1 MTENLVFQQ
10 PVKDC
15 CHCKQQS
22 AKLFPMPNDHPLEKK
37 LYQLIIS
44 RLDGEDIRSMSSQ
57 ERIFELVRKGIGGFL
72 IFGGKRDEVKDFI
85 DKIQSIS
92 EIPLFIASDVERGVE
107 QQIKDT
113 TLFPCQ
119 MAMAAA
125 IARNRPGNIT
135 ILESA
140 AKAIADEAKD
150 VGINMP
156 LIPVLDVNQN
166 PDNPIICTR
175 AFSDNP
181 EDVAWFGS
189 EYIRTLESSGLIS
202 CAKHFPGHGDTSVD
216 SHILLP
222 VISKSYEDLINIDI
236 VPFKDAINTGVSSIM
251 IGHLSIPV
259 IDNKPASLSG
269 RIITNILRED
279 LGFDGLILT
288 DALNMNAL
296 KDIENVP
303 VQCINAGADIL
314 LHPVDPDL
322 AVKELMSAVE
332 TNVIG
337 EKKIE
342 DAVNR
347 ILKVK
352 KKIKYGKQQFSYEDH
367 ERLSSLITEMSITI
381 VKDTGGILPISHRSK
396 PHLVF
401 SGDNKFFESSPLK
414 NYFSHVSMI
423 NENLISS
430 FPSFRKLN
438 FPSPPF
444 SNPPLPPFAKG
455 GKGGF
460 SGEITIF
467 AIFTSVAAWAG
478 SSGIDENEKNRINE
492 LIRKAGNSIVISFG
506 SPYVLRHFR
515 EADLLIAAFEPTGQA
530 QKAVIKCLTGEMD
543 FKGHLPVKLS
553 KLTGNIKFRNLN

>member
-1 MTENLVFQQ
+1 
-10 PVKDC
+10 
-15 CHCKQQS
+15 
-22 AKLFPMPNDHPLEKK
+22 MPNDHITASHPLEKK

-72 IFGGKRDEVKDFI
+72 IFGGRRDEARDFI

-107 QQIKDT
+107 QQIRDT

-125 IARNRPGNIT
+125 IDRNRSGNIT

-140 AKAIADEAKD
+140 VKAIADEAKD

-189 EYIRTLESSGLIS
+189 EYIRILESSGLIN

-222 VISKSYEDLINIDI
+222 VINKSYEDLMNIDI
-236 VPFKDAINTGVSSIM
+236 VPFKDAINRGVSSIM

-269 RIITNILRED
+269 RIITNILREE

-322 AVKELMSAVE
+322 TVKELMSAVE

-337 EKKIE
+337 EQRIE

-352 KKIKYGKQQFSYEDH
+352 KKINYDKQQFSYEDN

-381 VKDTGGILPISHRSK
+381 VKDTGGALPISRRSK

-430 FPSFRKLN
+430 FPSFKKLN
-438 FPSPPF
+438 PT
-444 SNPPLPPFAKG
+444 PPFAKG
-455 GKGGF
+455 GVGGLLRGKGGF

-515 EADLLIAAFEPTGQA
+515 EADLLIAAFEPTRQA
-530 QKAVIKCLTGEMD
+530 QKAVIKCLTREIE
-543 FKGHLPVKLS
+543 FKGRLPVKL
-553 KLTGNIKFRNLN
+553 NF

>member
-1 MTENLVFQQ
+1 
-10 PVKDC
+10 
-15 CHCKQQS
+15 
-22 AKLFPMPNDHPLEKK
+22 MPNDHSTASKPLGKK

-44 RLDGEDIRSMSSQ
+44 RLDGEDIRSRSSQ
-57 ERIFELVRKGIGGFL
+57 ERVFELVKKGIGGFL
-72 IFGGKRDEVKDFI
+72 IFGGRRDEVRAFI
-85 DKIQSIS
+85 DKIQAIS
-92 EIPLFIASDVERGVE
+92 EIPLFIASDVEHGVE
-107 QQIKDT
+107 QQIRDT

-125 IARNRPGNIT
+125 IDRNRPANIP

-140 AKAIADEAKD
+140 VKAIAAEAKD

-175 AFSDNP
+175 AFSDKP

-202 CAKHFPGHGDTSVD
+202 CAKHFPGHGDTSAD

-222 VISKSYEDLINIDI
+222 VISKSYENLMNIDI
-236 VPFKDAINTGVSSIM
+236 APFKEAINTGVSSIM

-269 RIITNILRED
+269 RIITNILREA

-288 DALNMNAL
+288 DALNMKAL
-296 KDIENVP
+296 KDIENIP

-322 AVKELMSAVE
+322 TVKELMSAVE
-332 TNVIG
+332 KNVIG
-337 EKKIE
+337 EEQIE

-352 KKIKYGKQQFSYEDH
+352 KKIKYDKQQFSYEEH
-367 ERLSSLITEMSITI
+367 ERLSSLITERSITL
-381 VKDTGGILPISHRSK
+381 VKDSGGILPIPNRSK

-401 SGDNKFFESSPLK
+401 SGDNKFFGSSLLRTYFKDISIITDTRALK
-414 NYFSHVSMI
+414 NKI
-423 NENLISS
+423 
-430 FPSFRKLN
+430 
-438 FPSPPF
+438 
-444 SNPPLPPFAKG
+444 A
-455 GKGGF
+455 
-460 SGEITIF
+460 IF
-467 AIFTSVAAWAG
+467 AIFTSVAAGAG
-478 SSGIDENEKNRINE
+478 SSGIEENEKNRINE

-515 EADLLIAAFEPTGQA
+515 EADLLIAAFEPTRQA

-543 FKGHLPVKLS
+543 FKGQLPVS
-553 KLTGNIKFRNLN
+553 LNFSIF

>member
-1 MTENLVFQQ
+1 
-10 PVKDC
+10 
-15 CHCKQQS
+15 
-22 AKLFPMPNDHPLEKK
+22 MPNDHSTASNPLGKK

-44 RLDGEDIRSMSSQ
+44 RLDGEDIRSRSSQ
-57 ERIFELVRKGIGGFL
+57 ERVFELVKKGIGGFL
-72 IFGGKRDEVKDFI
+72 IFGGRRDEVRDFI

-92 EIPLFIASDVERGVE
+92 EIPLFIASDVEHGVE

-125 IARNRPGNIT
+125 IARNRPANIP

-140 AKAIADEAKD
+140 VKAIADEAKD

-189 EYIRTLESSGLIS
+189 KYIRTLESSGSIS

-222 VISKSYEDLINIDI
+222 VISKSYDNLMNIDLA
-236 VPFKDAINTGVSSIM
+236 PFKEAINAGVSSIM

-259 IDNKPASLSG
+259 LDNKPASLSG
-269 RIITNILRED
+269 RIITNILREE

-288 DALNMNAL
+288 DALNMKAL
-296 KDIENVP
+296 KDIENIP

-322 AVKELMSAVE
+322 TVKELMSAVE

-337 EKKIE
+337 EEQIE

-352 KKIKYGKQQFSYEDH
+352 KKIKKVKKKIKYDKQQFSYEEH
-367 ERLSSLITEMSITI
+367 ERLSSLITERSITL
-381 VKDTGGILPISHRSK
+381 VKDSGGILPIPHRSK

-401 SGDNKFFESSPLK
+401 SGDNKFFGSSPLK
-414 NYFSHVSMI
+414 NYFNHVSMI

-438 FPSPPF
+438 LPF
-444 SNPPLPPFAKG
+444 PPFAKG
-455 GKGGF
+455 KEGF

-467 AIFTSVAAWAG
+467 AVFTSVAAWAG
-478 SSGIDENEKNRINE
+478 SSGIEENEKNRINE

-515 EADLLIAAFEPTGQA
+515 EADLLIAAFEPTIQA

-543 FKGHLPVKLS
+543 FKGRLPVKLNF
-553 KLTGNIKFRNLN
+553 LED

>member
-1 MTENLVFQQ
+1 MRNVIFQQ

-15 CHCKQQS
+15 CHYKQQS
-22 AKLFPMPNDHPLEKK
+22 DKLFPMPNDHITASNPLEKK

-44 RLDGEDIRSMSSQ
+44 RLDGEGISSVSYQ
-57 ERIFELVRKGIGGFL
+57 EKIFELVRKGIGGFI
-72 IFGGKRDEVKDFI
+72 IFGGRRDEVKDFI

-107 QQIKDT
+107 QQIRDT

-125 IARNRPGNIT
+125 IDRNRPGNIT

-140 AKAIADEAKD
+140 VKAIADEAKD

-181 EDVAWFGS
+181 GDVAWFGS

-303 VQCINAGADIL
+303 AQCINAGADIL

-381 VKDTGGILPISHRSK
+381 VKDTGGILPISHGSK

-414 NYFSHVSMI
+414 KFFKDVSI
-423 NENLISS
+423 VTDSIKFKN
-430 FPSFRKLN
+430 K
-438 FPSPPF
+438 
-444 SNPPLPPFAKG
+444 
-455 GKGGF
+455 
-460 SGEITIF
+460 ITIF